1 MTVEI
6 LIWVLVVAIV
16 GLLLIGGVLEL
27 DYQLQQ
33 WRLRRIRRIEA
44 ELDRTQAELR
54 ATILKL
60 ASELGADAHEAR
72 KALIR
77 ESFMASQMEQEPFHG
92 GSR

>member
-1 MTVEI
+1 MGI
-6 LIWVLVVAIV
+6 LALAVLP
-16 GLLLIGGVLEL
+16 LLLVGGLINGTVIGGEKFVG
-27 DYQLQQ
+27 
-33 WRLRRIRRIEA
+33 WIKARRDRKRAAIER

-77 ESFMASQMEQEPFHG
+77 ESYIAGRTSDP
-92 GSR
+92 S

>member
-1 MTVEI
+1 MGI
-6 LIWVLVVAIV
+6 LMILALPFLLVG
-16 GLLLIGGVLEL
+16 GLLELAWAGGEKLVDWLKT
-27 DYQLQQ
+27 
-33 WRLRRIRRIEA
+33 RRDRKRAAIER

-77 ESFMASQMEQEPFHG
+77 ESYLATGRTSDQ
-92 GSR
+92 S